1 MEENTSAL
9 SATPAVVQCSAC
21 YLNVSSEDS
30 FCNNCGYPLKGTE
43 EEKANFQ
50 ADLSVKE
57 IDLLDY
63 KAKIDKAGKRLYL
76 TAGLLGL
83 GTIMD
88 GIKLKGTPYLMAGII
103 LDLIVCAAFIFLGAW
118 SKRKPF
124 AALVS
129 GISLYGIVI
138 ILQVVDDPMNIVRG
152 ILIKVFIIACL
163 IDGIR
168 AAIAA
173 EKIQKETHLT

>member
-1 MEENTSAL
+1 
-9 SATPAVVQCSAC
+9 
-21 YLNVSSEDS
+21 
-30 FCNNCGYPLKGTE
+30 
-43 EEKANFQ
+43 
-50 ADLSVKE
+50 
-57 IDLLDY
+57 
-63 KAKIDKAGKRLYL
+63 
-76 TAGLLGL
+76 
-83 GTIMD
+83 
-88 GIKLKGTPYLMAGII
+88 MAGII